1 MKRTIIILS
10 IIFAIIAAFI
20 YYRIN
25 SENDSEVVIVN
36 TEAGDSFKLS
46 YDTYKNKSLIEDCN
60 SRFNLVIH
68 NKIDSNEIKLL
79 FVNEDIKIYNADY
92 FVFFDS
98 GTGFKLFNGDL
109 NYDLKL
115 TQIVK
120 NNLLSNYRFFMH
132 NITYYVN
139 SNQYHEEMNTLIEY
153 ICSEG
158 FDPVLK
164 YGLSDSVINDAEEF
178 KAIKQEALKIKSRYQ
193 YSVID

>member
-68 NKIDSNEIKLL
+68 NKIGSSCYINLPDMEKSNIEDSQSCIDFISNNSYSIDWS
-79 FVNEDIKIYNADY
+79 EDNWK
-92 FVFFDS
+92 
-98 GTGFKLFNGDL
+98 
-109 NYDLKL
+109 
-115 TQIVK
+115 
-120 NNLLSNYRFFMH
+120 
-132 NITYYVN
+132 
-139 SNQYHEEMNTLIEY
+139 NTLNKE
-153 ICSEG
+153 
-158 FDPVLK
+158 
-164 YGLSDSVINDAEEF
+164 
-178 KAIKQEALKIKSRYQ
+178 
-193 YSVID
+193 VIDW